1 MRPDVRARL
10 DAAIARKNAERGRSL
25 TAREKLDNLARW
37 LWPDAS
43 AGEAQRAETVQQGSV
58 HEHATGEAGDAQC

>member
-25 TAREKLDNLARW
+25 TAREKLDNLSRW
-37 LWPDAS
+37 LAQ
-43 AGEAQRAETVQQGSV
+43 GTEARTAETLQDGSV
-58 HEHATGEAGDAQC
+58 HDGPVRDSECAP